1 MLQKAINIK
10 EFEHLFKEK
19 TLKRGLSIVKNNRLS
34 FSKGQGGIQDH
45 FTFNDKK
52 NTRLEIKR
60 LGEKITFYNCSCK
73 LDKCEH
79 LCAAIFYFQSE
90 TFKSLLSEDRLKRR
104 DGPNDIFKKQCLSL
118 REKLK
123 NEFFSHETGL
133 KKLIS
138 GFIKERK
145 KNNKEDALIH
155 LAILNELTGSLK
167 YKNAGNESIIQ
178 DVITES
184 TSHLKKIFKGKVSE
198 AEKQAC
204 ISACFN
210 SLSTSQ
216 RFNTKL
222 FCFLIPYVSIFI
234 KNKTE
239 IDLLKSELAKQPLKL
254 QPPGAQD
261 WKLIAQLHLERAEA
275 ILTGRRRKKANSGST
290 EFFITE
296 AEREW
301 VKGNIAAGFKIL
313 NEGYQVIRISKP
325 AGLLSFL
332 EYSIEKAVEYKNEK
346 DELLFI
352 QQILI
357 YDSHI
362 HPKYLKRIKELLSI
376 EERKELVDKII
387 SEVKK
392 SHHDTFEKL
401 NEIML
406 SEERYDELVI
416 EISKQKG
423 KFRLLNEIAIK
434 KLPQYDKGL
443 LKIYVKQFQLAINA
457 ALETHYQKQIFN
469 SARKYIDNLPI
480 ETRQKLVADLLEV
493 TGKHSYIRSSILK
506 LYYS

>member
-1 MLQKAINIK
+1 MQKAINIK

-19 TLKRGLSIVKNNRLS
+19 TLKKGLSIVKKDRFL
-34 FSKGQGGIQDH
+34 FSKGFGDAEYN

-52 NTRLEIKR
+52 NTNLEVKR

-73 LDKCEH
+73 IDKCEH
-79 LCAAIFYFQSE
+79 LCAAVFYFQSE
-90 TFKSLLSEDRLKRR
+90 TFKSLLSEERLKRK
-104 DGPNDIFKKQCLSL
+104 DDPKDIFKKQCLSL
-118 REKLK
+118 REKIK
-123 NEFFSHETGL
+123 NEFFLHETGL
-133 KKLIS
+133 NEIIS
-138 GFIKERK
+138 GFIKETK
-145 KNNKEDALIH
+145 QNNKEDARVH
-155 LAILNELTGSLK
+155 LAIINELTGSLT

-178 DVITES
+178 GIITEAKS
-184 TSHLKKIFKGKVSE
+184 QLKKIFKGRVSE

-204 ISACFN
+204 ITACFN
-210 SLSTSQ
+210 SLFTSQ

-239 IDLLKSELAKQPLKL
+239 IDLLKSELAKQQLKL

-261 WKLIAQLHLERAEA
+261 WKLVAQLHLERAEA
-275 ILTGRRRKKANSGST
+275 ILTGKRRKKANSGST

-301 VKGNIAAGFKIL
+301 VKGNIATGFKIL

-325 AGLLSFL
+325 AGLLSFI

-357 YDSHI
+357 FDSHI
-362 HPKYLKRIKELLSI
+362 HPKYLKRIKELLST
-376 EERKELVDKII
+376 EERKKFVDKII

-392 SHHDTFEKL
+392 SHHDTFQKL

-434 KLPQYDKGL
+434 KLPSHDKGL

-493 TGKHSYIRSSILK
+493 TGKHSYIRTSILK